1 MGIEAILRT
10 ESQEVIGS
18 VLDSDMVLSRAARAG
33 DLSATVLLRY
43 LVPWG
48 DAVFNQAQ
56 AEDLIGDIRGL
67 AERNPGSPLSQ
78 RLLAIRGLA
87 EQLMATT
94 HSYLWFI
101 GD

>member
-10 ESQEVIGS
+10 ETREEIAS
-18 VLDSDMVLSRAARAG
+18 VVDSDMVLSRAAASGR
-33 DLSATVLLRY
+33 LSATVLLRY

-56 AEDLIGDIRGL
+56 AHDLIDDIRGL
-67 AERNPGSPLSQ
+67 VERNPDSPLSR
-78 RLLAIRGLA
+78 RLLSIRTLA
-87 EQLMATT
+87 EQLMAKT